1 MGATKVS
8 SRKIASG
15 DQRQRAQSLAGLG
28 GAQFALELL
37 RVGFGQGHG
46 GSGAG
51 GDGGHVSVSGGQ
63 RNKACDPACDGA
75 GSWCG

>member
-15 DQRQRAQSLAGLG
+15 AISASAQALAGLG

-46 GSGAG
+46 GGGAG
-51 GDGGHVSVSGGQ
+51 GDGGHVSGVRWQ
-63 RNKACDPACDGA
+63 RN
-75 GSWCG
+75 